1 MTNNLVK
8 RISKKN
14 ESFKKKRYSR
24 TMRNI
29 GGKPSK
35 KSKKEKKK
43 VYILYVIM
51 PETKLSDNMLDFVC
65 MSTDL
70 TFLHSASNDIA
81 ENTSSKTLSREE
93 MRNIINDS
101 IYIDTIVMNTPNPKH
116 NLEKWT
122 PDGPMMPL
130 FRFGTSGQEVY
141 YTRQTSDKRG
151 LIKNVYDNEHS
162 GVVWAPPI
170 KTMIEEEQINPGNII
185 WNEYYVPNKNKL
197 KIEQVLRHEF

>member
-8 RISKKN
+8 RVSKKN
-14 ESFKKKRYSR
+14 ESFKRRYSR

-35 KSKKEKKK
+35 KSKKEKKI

-51 PETKLSDNMLDFVC
+51 PENKLSDNMLDFVC

-70 TFLHSASNDIA
+70 TNLHSASNDIA
-81 ENTSSKTLSREE
+81 ENVSFNSELSGAE
-93 MRNIINDS
+93 MRKIMRPIINDS

-122 PDGPMMPL
+122 PDGIYGPII
-130 FRFGTSGQEVY
+130 GTSGKQFY

-151 LIKNVYDNEHS
+151 LIKNVYDIEDP
-162 GVVWAPPI
+162 A
-170 KTMIEEEQINPGNII
+170 KTKIEEEQFNPSNII

-197 KIEQVLRHEF
+197 EIEQILEFYVDS

>member
-1 MTNNLVK
+1 MNNNLVK
-8 RISKKN
+8 RISKKKK
-14 ESFKKKRYSR
+14 SFKKRYSR

-29 GGKPSK
+29 GGKSSN
-35 KSKKEKKK
+35 KSKQEKKL

-51 PETKLSDNMLDFVC
+51 PENKKSDNMLDFFC

-70 TFLHSASNDIA
+70 TNLHSASNDIA

-122 PDGPMMPL
+122 PDGIYGPTI
-130 FRFGTSGQEVY
+130 GTSGKQFY

-151 LIKNVYDNEHS
+151 LIKNVYDIEDP
-162 GVVWAPPI
+162 A
-170 KTMIEEEQINPGNII
+170 KTKIEEEQFNPSNII
-185 WNEYYVPNKNKL
+185 WNENYVPNKNKRQ
-197 KIEQVLRHEF
+197 IEQILEFFVDS